1 MKNVSTIGNASIP
14 PKIAG
19 APARYIQ
26 GADALDMLGGILKD
40 FGEKPLILS
49 DDTVWSI
56 VGPRVT
62 ECLSASGL
70 QPVPVR
76 FGGECSHPEI
86 DRVSTRCREAG
97 ADVII
102 GLGGGK
108 TLDTVKAVAM
118 SLSLPIIIVPTIA
131 SNDAP
136 TTRIIVIYD
145 QQGAL
150 AEVLRTPFNPNVV
163 LVDTRVIAQAPVRF
177 FVSGIGDALPTKFET
192 EQSYTTQAL
201 NLFDG
206 RQTYTGWVL
215 SDTCYRLIRRYGLLA
230 KKAVVHNLVTEAVE
244 RVVEASIYL
253 SGMGVECGGLAAA
266 HALTRGFSATKEM
279 HGALHGEEVAFG
291 LLVQLVLENRD
302 QEFLDDIFR
311 FYRSIGLPCTLG
323 DLGLKEPT
331 QTHLRVIAERTC
343 AAGSHIY
350 KMAVDVDER
359 RLADAILAADALG
372 QEYGA

>member
-1 MKNVSTIGNASIP
+1 V
-14 PKIAG
+14 
-19 APARYIQ
+19 
-26 GADALDMLGGILKD
+26 DLLGGILRD

-49 DDTVWSI
+49 DDTVWSLL
-56 VGPRVT
+56 GERVT
-62 ECLSASGL
+62 ERLSTFDRRPL
-70 QPVPVR
+70 TER
-76 FGGECSHPEI
+76 FGGECCHPEI

-97 ADVII
+97 ADVVI

-108 TLDTVKAVAM
+108 TLDTAKAVSMA
-118 SLSLPIIIVPTIA
+118 LSLPIIIVPTIA

-145 QQGAL
+145 RQGAL
-150 AEVLRTPFNPNVV
+150 AEVLRTTVNPDVV
-163 LVDTRVIAQAPVRF
+163 LVDTRIIAQAPVRF

-192 EQSYTTQAL
+192 EQSRKTRAL

-215 SDTCYRLIRRYGLLA
+215 SDTCYRLIRRYGLMA
-230 KKAVVHNLVTEAVE
+230 KQAVERKLVTEAVE

-253 SGMGVECGGLAAA
+253 SGLGVECGGLGAA

-291 LLVQLVLENRD
+291 LLVQLVLENRGR
-302 QEFLDDIFR
+302 EFLEDIFR
-311 FYRSIGLPCTLG
+311 FYRAIGLPRTLG
-323 DLGLKEPT
+323 DLGLREPT
-331 QTHLRVIAERTC
+331 PTHLRVIAERTC

-359 RLADAILAADALG
+359 RLVDAILMADALG
-372 QEYGA
+372 QEYRA

>member
-1 MKNVSTIGNASIP
+1 MA
-14 PKIAG
+14 
-19 APARYIQ
+19 
-26 GADALDMLGGILKD
+26 
-40 FGEKPLILS
+40 
-49 DDTVWSI
+49 
-56 VGPRVT
+56 
-62 ECLSASGL
+62 
-70 QPVPVR
+70 
-76 FGGECSHPEI
+76 
-86 DRVSTRCREAG
+86 
-97 ADVII
+97 
-102 GLGGGK
+102 
-108 TLDTVKAVAM
+108 
-118 SLSLPIIIVPTIA
+118 LSLPIIIVPTIA

-145 QQGAL
+145 QEGAL

-177 FVSGIGDALPTKFET
+177 FVSGVGDALPTKFET
-192 EQSYTTQAL
+192 EQSRTTRAL

-215 SDTCYRLIRRYGLLA
+215 SDTCYRLIRQYGLPA
-230 KKAVVHNLVTEAVE
+230 KKAVARRLVTEAVE

-253 SGMGVECGGLAAA
+253 SGMGVECGGLGAA

-302 QEFLDDIFR
+302 QAFLDDIFK

-323 DLGLKEPT
+323 DLGLKEPAP
-331 QTHLRVIAERTC
+331 THLQVIAERTC

-350 KMAVDVDER
+350 KMAVDIDER
-359 RLADAILAADALG
+359 RLVDAILLADALG